1 MDKTHTWP
9 HGFMY
14 YHQLWLN
21 YFWCSTEIK
30 NLKEQQYVWSAVPR
44 EKKSLLNCWNWSAE
58 ILRDEVHS
66 QWIPWSGD
74 LRFIIIGMTTQI
86 LFFFS
91 WWRRKKLNRKFPKLT
106 NFEVCCHLHVYPA
119 QTMCPG
125 ALKFHFES
133 ALKQIFFTNTILHFK
148 SNHFKVNSSFPMPVV
163 TAIASRKLRLFLK
176 LHLFNSTLQTFL
188 FILCICK

>member
-1 MDKTHTWP
+1 MKLISWDP
-9 HGFMY
+9 
-14 YHQLWLN
+14 
-21 YFWCSTEIK
+21 ER
-30 NLKEQQYVWSAVPR
+30 WSSLAVNTLIR
-44 EKKSLLNCWNWSAE
+44 RL
-58 ILRDEVHS
+58 EVHYYR
-66 QWIPWSGD
+66 D
-74 LRFIIIGMTTQI
+74 DNT
-86 LFFFS
+86 FFFS